1 MKPKLLIAANRD
13 TIVDTMLNLRCDF
26 GVCILYTPKARLV
39 KIRGRPKK

>member
-13 TIVDTMLNLRCDF
+13 TMLNLHCDF

-39 KIRGRPKK
+39 KIRGRPEK